1 MANPDNLI
9 PQAHV
14 FTLEEHSKGGKAS
27 AEARR
32 KKKTMRETLEAM
44 LDEVAKIE
52 GNDNKL
58 TYRELA
64 TLGLLKGAVQGNN
77 ANYKTIL
84 ETIGEITEESNV
96 SIPTLKIEIND
107 NSKLEGVMYEEDRH
121 NEDDNR
127 Q

>member
-1 MANPDNLI
+1 MANPSTLV
-9 PQAHV
+9 PEAHKLTV
-14 FTLEEHSKGGKAS
+14 EDQSNGGKAS
-27 AEARR
+27 VEARR

-44 LDEVAKIE
+44 LDEVANIE
-52 GNDNKL
+52 GNDKKL

-84 ETIGEITEESNV
+84 ETIGEIQEESSV
-96 SIPTLKIEIND
+96 SVPTLKIEIND
-107 NSKLEGVMYEEDRH
+107 NSKLEGVMYEADRH

>member
-1 MANPDNLI
+1 MANPKTLV
-9 PQAHV
+9 PEAHKLTV
-14 FTLEEHSKGGKAS
+14 EDQSNGGKAS
-27 AEARR
+27 VEARR

-44 LDEVAKIE
+44 LDEVANIE
-52 GNDNKL
+52 GNDKKL

-84 ETIGEITEESNV
+84 ETIGEIQEENSV
-96 SIPTLKIEIND
+96 SVPTLKIEIND
-107 NSKLEGVMYEEDRH
+107 NSKLEGVMYEADRH